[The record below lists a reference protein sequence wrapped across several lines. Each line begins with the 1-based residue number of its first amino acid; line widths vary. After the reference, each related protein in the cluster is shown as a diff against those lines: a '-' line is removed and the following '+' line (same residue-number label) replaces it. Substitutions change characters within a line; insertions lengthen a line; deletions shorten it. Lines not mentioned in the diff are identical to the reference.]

1 MKKIT
6 AIILIMAFIL
16 SLIPINSYAIESEQE
31 FFNYLDSIGV
41 PKSNTANKVAN
52 YLTYKEY
59 GLIVYGSPW
68 GDRKPTGING
78 KTGPQYRYLGYTLE
92 DDPYTNP
99 YFPPDA
105 SSGNKPE
112 NFNYIKPSGALESWK
127 SLTDKAQKEHML
139 YSTLSGNGATSPSF
153 TLASIGGYEYGKLLS
168 PSTWKSQGSIYLQH
182 RVSSGAIW
190 YITQTTPPMV
200 GDTIVTG
207 EISTPSDTYYIRKD
221 ETQVKIPVTVTARAV
236 KSGRAEDKH
245 IREIKATS
253 LGQSQ
258 TASGIPTVSKTSDFV
273 ATRANYKPGTHTITL
288 NGSVS
293 LISIFNDSG
302 SLNLSKTITLIVEAE
317 GEEPYVTTTVTPEPS
332 QVKFEEED
340 IEVILT
346 VNGELHNYTKT
357 SNIKE
362 WVFYAREKESSTAL
376 EKKVYKKSLTAS
388 TDFKFTIPASKVNKD
403 NYRQDFV
410 VRARAYFN
418 EKVNGKDFY
427 DAPAETFVT
436 IYKTTEPPNT
446 PPPVEPPEPPID
458 DNLPPIARI
467 IAPRETVVGATE
479 VITDG
484 SYDPDGYITQ
494 RYWGHTASGSLG
506 NDMPFGELTFNE
518 VGIYKIT
525 LFVVDDRGAGGYAEH
540 EINVIP
546 PPPPVAK
553 LNISGVLKQNR
564 LLKMT
569 NESTSHYLYPIDES
583 KTIIEIIPIDHGA
596 TDRIMYSGTLTDEK
610 TKVLTFKD
618 SGTYM
623 FRISVTNTAG
633 LTDTQEYIR
642 YIQPDMPPIADFSL
656 LQRIYRD
663 SYDNNFAKIE
673 ITDYSFSPDGDP
685 ITEKIWSIRYNSTNN
700 KNADGTNNFS
710 DDPILNIKESE
721 LTMFTEK
728 TFNHNGVI
736 YKVTK
741 TAKDKIE
748 IKVNQIGAYL
758 IDLEVIE
765 GLGQDF
771 KAEYITPS
779 DYQKADTSHKHHF
792 EKTVTVLNREPFV
805 DFN

>member
-31 FFNYLDSIGV
+31 FFNYLDSISV

-68 GDRKPTGING
+68 GDKKPTGING

-92 DDPYTNP
+92 NQPYTNP

-112 NFNYIKPSGALESWK
+112 DFNYIKPPGALESWK
-127 SLTDKAQKEHML
+127 NIDDSQKEHML

-273 ATRANYKPGTHTITL
+273 ASRANYKPGTHTITL

-293 LISIFNDSG
+293 LISIFNDTG
-302 SLNLSKTITLIVEAE
+302 SLNLSKTITLIVEEE
-317 GEEPYVTTTVTPEPS
+317 GDEPYVTTTVTPNPAEK
-332 QVKFEEED
+332 KFENKD
-340 IEVILT
+340 IDVVLT

-376 EKKVYKKSLTAS
+376 EKKIYKKSLTAS
-388 TDFKFTIPASKVNKD
+388 TDFKFTIPASKVTSD
-403 NYRQDFV
+403 DFTQHYV
-410 VRARAYFN
+410 VRARVYFN
-418 EKVNGKDFY
+418 EKVNGKDYY
-427 DAPAETFVT
+427 DSPAETFVY
-436 IYKTTEPPNT
+436 IYKKEPEKVEN
-446 PPPVEPPEPPID
+446 PPGQELV
-458 DNLPPIARI
+458 PPIAIVKAPPKVMAGEKIVISGADSYHPLQSDSNKIVEWLFGVPGANGVQRGQYYDAWYPIERVGINRI
-467 IAPRETVVGATE
+467 DLVVTDNHGLRDNDWTRIHVTE
-479 VITDG
+479 PIPIPKIKFRGSLKENRKIIIDG
-484 SYDPDGYITQ
+484 SDSYSP
-494 RYWGHTASGSLG
+494 
-506 NDMPFGELTFNE
+506 E
-518 VGIYKIT
+518 
-525 LFVVDDRGAGGYAEH
+525 
-540 EINVIP
+540 
-546 PPPPVAK
+546 
-553 LNISGVLKQNR
+553 
-564 LLKMT
+564 
-569 NESTSHYLYPIDES
+569 LYPIDERLTVY
-583 KTIIEIIPIDHGA
+583 KI
-596 TDRIMYSGTLTDEK
+596 TDLNGKEDNIYYKGTLKGSLIKEVLIK
-610 TKVLTFKD
+610 KPGLYKVDLYVENIAGY
-618 SGTYM
+618 S
-623 FRISVTNTAG
+623 NTI
-633 LTDTQEYIR
+633 TEIFEVEEDI
-642 YIQPDMPPIADFSL
+642 PPIAEFS
-656 LQRIYRD
+656 IDNKTYRD
-663 SYDNNFAKIE
+663 GYDNNYAPIRIYDMSLSTDGDFIQEWIWTITYNSDNAKDSKGNPVFKKE
-673 ITDYSFSPDGDP
+673 NSFSFKGNDIKILEEKTISHGGINYRINRLSLDV
-685 ITEKIWSIRYNSTNN
+685 IEVKTNQVGYYLVELEVKEMFGQDTILDFIADKDYKRGNTENKYSYEKIIMVDNHPPT
-700 KNADGTNNFS
+700 ADFA
-710 DDPILNIKESE
+710 P
-721 LTMFTEK
+721 
-728 TFNHNGVI
+728 
-736 YKVTK
+736 
-741 TAKDKIE
+741 
-748 IKVNQIGAYL
+748 
-758 IDLEVIE
+758 
-765 GLGQDF
+765 
-771 KAEYITPS
+771 
-779 DYQKADTSHKHHF
+779 
-792 EKTVTVLNREPFV
+792 
-805 DFN
+805 

>member
-1 MKKIT
+1 MRKIT

-41 PKSNTANKVAN
+41 RRTNKGNKVAN

-112 NFNYIKPSGALESWK
+112 NFNYIKPSGAEKSWE

-153 TLASIGGYEYGKLLS
+153 TLASIGGYAYGKLLS

-182 RVSSGAIW
+182 KTSSGKIW

-362 WVFYAREKESSTAL
+362 WVFYAREKESSKAL

-388 TDFKFTIPASKVNKD
+388 TDFKFTIPASKVTED
-403 NYRQDFV
+403 NFKQYYV
-410 VRARAYFN
+410 VRARVYFN
-418 EKVNGKDFY
+418 QKVNGKDYY
-427 DAPAETFVT
+427 DAPAETVVVV
-436 IYKTTEPPNT
+436 YKDKPPI
-446 PPPVEPPEPPID
+446 EPPEPIPEPPGSGNIPPVTQID
-458 DNLPPIARI
+458 GP
-467 IAPRETVVGATE
+467 TVIRAGLTGTYRAKSSDE
-479 VITDG
+479 
-484 SYDPDGYITQ
+484 DGYIEFAEFRSSTWPYTESKQ
-494 RYWGHTASGSLG
+494 ETREKIRYSFSKVFTLDDVGDMMIEHIVTDNEGAKGSDFLYVEVQLPRPDAELKFSGKLKENRQVIITNTSTSYGSPMNDSKTRITVKPYGDGATKNITYLGASPDNLERYYIFK
-506 NDMPFGELTFNE
+506 DR
-518 VGIYKIT
+518 GIYE
-525 LFVVDDRGAGGYAEH
+525 V
-540 EINVIP
+540 EIYVENMLGISDSRKYYINIHP
-546 PPPPVAK
+546 DIPPVA
-553 LNISGVLKQNR
+553 
-564 LLKMT
+564 
-569 NESTSHYLYPIDES
+569 
-583 KTIIEIIPIDHGA
+583 
-596 TDRIMYSGTLTDEK
+596 
-610 TKVLTFKD
+610 
-618 SGTYM
+618 
-623 FRISVTNTAG
+623 
-633 LTDTQEYIR
+633 
-642 YIQPDMPPIADFSL
+642 DFSFDSKV
-656 LQRIYRD
+656 YRD
-663 SYDNNFAKIE
+663 KNNNNFATME
-673 ITDYSFSPDGDP
+673 ITDLSYSPDGDK
-685 ITEKIWSIRYNSTNN
+685 ITEKIWTITYNSNNN
-700 KNADGTNNFS
+700 KDSDGFPNYS
-710 DDPILNIKESE
+710 DDISFTVKDSE
-721 LTMFTEK
+721 LELFKEK
-728 TFNHNGVI
+728 TLVKNGFTYRI
-736 YKVTK
+736 TK
-741 TAKDKIE
+741 IADDKIT
-748 IKVNQIGAYL
+748 IQANQVGHYL
-758 IDLEVIE
+758 IELEVMEDYGLE
-765 GLGQDF
+765 GN
-771 KAEYITPS
+771 T
-779 DYQKADTSHKHHF
+779 DYKHKM
-792 EKTVTVLNREPFV
+792 EKTITIYNREPFA
-805 DFN
+805 DFEP